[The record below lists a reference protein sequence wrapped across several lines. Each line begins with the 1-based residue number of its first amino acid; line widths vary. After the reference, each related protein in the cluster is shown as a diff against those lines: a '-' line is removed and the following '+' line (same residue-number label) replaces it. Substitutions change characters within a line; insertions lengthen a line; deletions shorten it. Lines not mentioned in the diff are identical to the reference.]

1 MTAILI
7 TGYRSFEIGIFDHK
21 DPRVSIIKQAI
32 RKDLIGYLENGVD
45 WFIFTG
51 NLGFEQWAL
60 EVANELKE
68 EYPLQIATIFL
79 FETHGDKWN
88 KKNQEVLSQFRAVDF
103 VKYYFPNYEQPTQ
116 FSQYYQFLLEK
127 TEGAYVFYDTENET
141 NLKYFLKKAKDM
153 PYYQLLLLTFDRLND
168 MSQS

>member
-1 MTAILI
+1 
-7 TGYRSFEIGIFDHK
+7 
-21 DPRVSIIKQAI
+21 
-32 RKDLIGYLENGVD
+32 
-45 WFIFTG
+45 
-51 NLGFEQWAL
+51 
-60 EVANELKE
+60 
-68 EYPLQIATIFL
+68 
-79 FETHGDKWN
+79 
-88 KKNQEVLSQFRAVDF
+88 
-103 VKYYFPNYEQPTQ
+103 KYYFPNYEQPPQ